1 MAHLTLKDKS
11 FFKENG
17 YLIKRGVLSNAQVQ
31 AARDALWDGIEADRN
46 KPETW
51 VQAGPRVPC
60 PGSHP
65 AIRATVQ
72 ESPVFSMMEEMVGV
86 GQLNGGGPG
95 PHLVFPSGDD
105 EWTGAKHGHLDG
117 YYTPTNGVP
126 EGTVGYMTINV
137 TIYVEHIEHRGG
149 CFTVFPG
156 THRMAHEYFKTHSL
170 LSVQGG
176 SSNRIWSDE
185 EMPSALEFEGAPGDV
200 CFWHG
205 QMVHTG
211 SKNVNRNIRMALIG
225 RFSRKDSNDIRFET
239 PDDMWADWEG
249 LR

>member
-1 MAHLTLKDKS
+1 MSHLTLEDKA

-17 YLIKRGVLSNAQVQ
+17 YLIKRGVLSDAQVQ
-31 AARDALWDGIEADRN
+31 AARDALWEGIDR
-46 KPETW
+46 PETW

-72 ESPVFSMMEEMVGV
+72 ESPVFAMMEEMVGQ
-86 GQLNGGGPG
+86 GQLNSGGAG
-95 PHLVFPSGDD
+95 PHLVFPAGDD
-105 EWTGAKHGHLDG
+105 EWSASTHGHLDG

-176 SSNRIWSDE
+176 SSHRIWSDE
-185 EMPSALEFEGAPGDV
+185 EMPQALEFEGAPGDV

-211 SKNVNRNIRMALIG
+211 SKNVNQNIRMALIG
-225 RFSRKDSNDIRFET
+225 RFSRKDSNEIRFET
-239 PDDMWADWEG
+239 PDDMWAHWEG
-249 LR
+249 IE

>member
-1 MAHLTLKDKS
+1 MSHLTLEDKA

-17 YLIKRGVLSNAQVQ
+17 YLVKRSVLSEAQVQ
-31 AARDALWDGIEADRN
+31 AARDALWEGIEADRDR
-46 KPETW
+46 PETW
-51 VQAGPRVPC
+51 IEAGPRVPC
-60 PGSHP
+60 SGSHP
-65 AIRATVQ
+65 AIRATVG
-72 ESPVFSMMEEMVGV
+72 ESPVFAMMEEMVGQ
-86 GQLNGGGPG
+86 GQLNPGGPG
-95 PHLVFPSGDD
+95 PHLVFPSGDH
-105 EWTGAKHGHLDG
+105 EWKEAKHGHLDG

-185 EMPSALEFEGAPGDV
+185 EMPNAFEFEGAPGDV

-225 RFSRKDSNDIRFET
+225 RFSQIGR
-239 PDDMWADWEG
+239 AHV
-249 LR
+249 